1 MSFFPIPD
9 YLCNIKILR
18 LISVYLSGLILCLHS
33 FIPHEHDRV
42 PELVLDQ
49 PVQHE
54 FDFFGLLKGL
64 FNTDLGEDHLEY
76 FAKAATHN
84 TVSQADQQ
92 DLFPSPFIQALPRLP
107 EYEPIGTLLFTD
119 PGPPIDTGIK
129 FDLTLRGPPG
139 MI

>member
-1 MSFFPIPD
+1 M
-9 YLCNIKILR
+9 
-18 LISVYLSGLILCLHS
+18 V
-33 FIPHEHDRV
+33 
-42 PELVLDQ
+42 VLDQ
-49 PVQHE
+49 PADHE

-84 TVSQADQQ
+84 MVSQADQQ
-92 DLFPSPFIQALPRLP
+92 DIYPCPLIQTLPLLP
-107 EYEPIGTLLFTD
+107 EYEPIGTVLFTD

-129 FDLTLRGPPG
+129 YGLSLRGPPF